1 MADLRDLWGEC
12 YAGEARAMPPEQ
24 FKQTFCGVCQN
35 GGCKNSRAA
44 GTLWSKRMATQ
55 VEDLLNNPKFADMDD
70 PMFREIRALDFQD
83 KVREALAIEVNS
95 RKGDWSIPTE
105 AEVVQLAA
113 ELTGA
118 APPPSFFQPS
128 AFNAPEPEPPRPATP
143 EPLPTLPNTPA
154 PLPPEPA
161 RVPNQVP
168 PPDPNDGAWEVRGD
182 TPNSRYTV
190 KRTQGVW
197 SCSCP
202 AFSYHQGCKHVLDV
216 SVRLSRAPVVTPPP
230 SPNMVQ
236 DNKNL
241 RAPDPTAWT
250 QAFALR
256 GVPTMQN
263 TAVPAAGVMVGG
275 IAPAPA
281 PAPADPWAAPA
292 PPPTRTVN
300 EFVIPVGGK
309 VVMGATGTPPN
320 GTKK

>member
-55 VEDLLNNPKFADMDD
+55 VEDLLTNPKFADLDD
-70 PMFREIRALDFQD
+70 PVFREIRSLNFQD
-83 KVREALAIEVNS
+83 KVREALAIEVS
-95 RKGDWSIPTE
+95 TRKGDWSIPTE
-105 AEVVQLAA
+105 TEVVQLAA
-113 ELTGA
+113 EITGA
-118 APPPSFFQPS
+118 APPPVFFQPS
-128 AFNAPEPEPPRPATP
+128 AFNAPEPPRTAP
-143 EPLPTLPNTPA
+143 EP
-154 PLPPEPA
+154 PPEPVRA
-161 RVPNQVP
+161 PSQVLP
-168 PPDPNDGAWEVRGD
+168 ADPNDGEWEVRGD
-182 TPNSRYTV
+182 TPNSRYKV
-190 KRTQGVW
+190 QRAQGVW
-197 SCSCP
+197 SCTCP

-216 SVRLSRAPVVTPPP
+216 SARLARAPVVTPPP
-230 SPNMVQ
+230 PPNTAQ

-256 GVPTMQN
+256 GVPAMQN
-263 TAVPAAGVMVGG
+263 TAVPATGVMVGG
-275 IAPAPA
+275 APPPPSAPAP
-281 PAPADPWAAPA
+281 DPWAAPA

-309 VVMGATGTPPN
+309 VVMGGAGTPPN